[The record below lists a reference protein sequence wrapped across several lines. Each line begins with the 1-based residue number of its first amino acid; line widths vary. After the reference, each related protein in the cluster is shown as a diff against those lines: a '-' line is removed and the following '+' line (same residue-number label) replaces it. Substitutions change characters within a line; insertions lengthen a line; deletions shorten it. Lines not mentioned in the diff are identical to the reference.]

1 MCTQTSLQWSVTSLR
16 VHVYANQEVHFMNKS
31 AAFIRFFRRPQSSL
45 TVQAEM
51 LTFLRILLS
60 FYTMISPC
68 LTSLLDYKPL
78 QGRIQFW
85 FTPGFLPKH
94 LAQKKP
100 LINIYW
106 RKEGLT
112 EGKQGGK
119 SQKLLDL
126 SLSSL
131 TRLHQNASNWCLC
144 RCQIVNHF
152 RKITFLMWFQG
163 YSLRPWSD
171 SICILSLSLIWRV
184 TI

>member
-1 MCTQTSLQWSVTSLR
+1 
-16 VHVYANQEVHFMNKS
+16 MNKS
-31 AAFIRFFRRPQSSL
+31 IVFIRFSQRLQLFIFFFCLNRDLDFPSNSPIILYNESS
-45 TVQAEM
+45 
-51 LTFLRILLS
+51 
-60 FYTMISPC
+60 Y
-68 LTSLLDYKPL
+68 LTSLLDCKPL

-106 RKEGLT
+106 RKEGVT

-119 SQKLLDL
+119 CQKLLDL

-144 RCQIVNHF
+144 RCQIVNHL
-152 RKITFLMWFQG
+152 RKITFLMWFVG
-163 YSLRPWSD
+163 YRLRPWFD
-171 SICILSLSLIWRV
+171 PICI
-184 TI
+184 

>member
-1 MCTQTSLQWSVTSLR
+1 MGTCVHVHSYTSPVGLWTPSDYMTMLTRNSIIWTSLLSLLGSPR
-16 VHVYANQEVHFMNKS
+16 DS
-31 AAFIRFFRRPQSSL
+31 SCLFFFFCLNRDLDFPSNSPIILYNESS
-45 TVQAEM
+45 
-51 LTFLRILLS
+51 
-60 FYTMISPC
+60 Y
-68 LTSLLDYKPL
+68 LTSLLDCKPL

-106 RKEGLT
+106 RKEGVT

-119 SQKLLDL
+119 CQKLLDL

-144 RCQIVNHF
+144 RCQIVNHL
-152 RKITFLMWFQG
+152 RKITFLMWFVG
-163 YSLRPWSD
+163 YRLRPWFD
-171 SICILSLSLIWRV
+171 PICI
-184 TI
+184 